1 MKIDGNSVRINCT
14 IEGEAARAL
23 LELKKSG
30 IFKSNREIVA
40 HALVTLYE
48 QELERQ
54 LKWTRAKMLEE
65 DNLSGQL

>member
-1 MKIDGNSVRINCT
+1 MENSVRINCT

-30 IFKSNREIVA
+30 VFKSNREIVV

-48 QELERQ
+48 RELERQ
-54 LKWTRAKMLEE
+54 LKWARAKTLEE
-65 DNLSGQL
+65 G